1 MPHRP
6 TQTPQTTPAPAP
18 QTHGNR
24 RARDTQLHEFLELEL
39 SQRDPSS
46 DSMYA
51 DCLVLCSAGIESI
64 VRPNLVLGQSGAV
77 QQLHTFVSYGAREV
91 LDWRQLR

>member
-1 MPHRP
+1 MV
-6 TQTPQTTPAPAP
+6 
-18 QTHGNR
+18 
-24 RARDTQLHEFLELEL
+24 HEFLELEL
-39 SQRDPSS
+39 SQKNPSN

-51 DCLVLCSAGIESI
+51 DCLELCSAGIGSI